1 MTDYATTTA
10 HELEALEDERYQ
22 AVLNEDFDSFA
33 KLCHEK
39 LLYSHSN
46 GDRDTLASYLAKC
59 AQGTYRYHRIDHPVT
74 EIIVVGDVALV
85 IGEMHAELDIRDRP
99 ATLDNTSLAVWV
111 REGESWKFLAYQATP
126 KQQK

>member
-1 MTDYATTTA
+1 M
-10 HELEALEDERYQ
+10 EDERYQ